1 MVFMVLISNLFHGIA
16 NSDSAKKVL
25 VELIQ
30 YPNTLALNFIFLMN
44 ILIQRKRVAYVAT

>member
-30 YPNTLALNFIFLMN
+30 YPSALALNFTFLMN
-44 ILIQRKRVAYVAT
+44 TLIQRKRVAYVAT